1 MQVGFCE
8 TCKMVQLLEQP
19 DREKMFHDSY
29 AFFSSTS
36 NYMIN
41 HFKKVANSVS
51 SLQNLSKKSFVVER
65 GSHDGIMLQNFV
77 SDNIPC
83 L

>member
-1 MQVGFCE
+1 
-8 TCKMVQLLEQP
+8 MVQLLEQP

-41 HFKKVANSVS
+41 HFKKFANSVS
-51 SLQNLSKKSFVVER
+51 LLQNLDEKSFVVDIE
-65 GSHDGIMLQNFV
+65 SNDGIMLQNF
-77 SDNIPC
+77 